1 MNNLSPM
8 MPYNGFSAAAD
19 SLADGLNHI
28 AKIGNLAAMKAS
40 SDRGLDS
47 GSLYHEQQMAAL
59 QQQHGSENIPMRS
72 LLFNGRKIASK
83 DPPLFE

>member
-1 MNNLSPM
+1 M

-47 GSLYHEQQMAAL
+47 GSLYHDQQMAA
-59 QQQHGSENIPMRS
+59 QHGSENIPMRS
-72 LLFNGRKIASK
+72 LFNGRKIASK

>member
-40 SDRGLDS
+40 SDRGLDT
-47 GSLYHEQQMAAL
+47 GTLYHEQHMASL
-59 QQQHGSENIPMRS
+59 QQHGSENIPMRS
-72 LLFNGRKIASK
+72 LFNGRKIASK